1 MSIESNIK
9 NIKNKAQDAELIIV
23 TKYQAINKIKQVY
36 QLGERQFGEN
46 KVQDLIK
53 KREQLASDIK
63 WHMIGHLQRN
73 KVKLIAPFIYMIQS
87 VDSIN
92 LLNTINRYAKTNNR
106 QINCLIQI
114 KIAQEV
120 SKFGFSIDA
129 ARELLYS
136 NYVVEYPYINICGVM
151 GMATFTNNEIQIKKE
166 FQSLKEIKT
175 LIKQQHSILSI
186 GMSHDY
192 KIAVQAG
199 SNMIRIGSAV
209 FQ

>member
-9 NIKNKAQDAELIIV
+9 NIKNKVQDAELIIV

-53 KREQLASDIK
+53 KREQLATDIK

-92 LLNTINRYAKTNNR
+92 LLKTINRYAKKNNR

-114 KIAQEV
+114 KIGQEV

-129 ARELLYS
+129 ARKLLCS

-151 GMATFTNNEIQIKKE
+151 GMATFTNNETQIKKE
-166 FQSLKEIKT
+166 FQSLKEIKK
-175 LIKQQHSILSI
+175 LIKKQHSILSI

-192 KIAVQAG
+192 KIAVQSG